1 MPTAL
6 VIGASRGI
14 GREFVRQL
22 LAGRWQVYAT
32 ARDDAALASLKD
44 EGAEPLKLDVTEPD
58 MLAGLGWQLDGVELN
73 LAAYVAGIYGAQH
86 QNAKAPPTR
95 HDFDALMHANVLG
108 AMQAI
113 PLIAPMVEAAAGK
126 FVFISSGMGSIG
138 EAESSAGWQYR
149 VSKAALNM
157 AVRSA
162 SFDYPGAT
170 MAVLCPGWVKT
181 DMGGPGASLT
191 VEESVAGLLRVIGTL
206 GPADTG
212 TFHNYAGRTLGW

>member
-22 LAGRWQVYAT
+22 LAARWQVYAT
-32 ARDDAALASLKD
+32 ARDDAALAALKA
-44 EGAEPLKLDVTEPD
+44 EGAEPFKLDVTQPD
-58 MLAGLGWQLDGVELN
+58 MLAGVGWQLEGVELD
-73 LAAYVAGIYGAQH
+73 LAIYVAGIYGAPH
-86 QNAKAPPTR
+86 QDAKAPPMQV
-95 HDFDALMHANVLG
+95 DFDALMHANVLG

-126 FVFISSGMGSIG
+126 FAFITSGMGSIG
-138 EAESSAGWQYR
+138 EAESSFGWQYR

-157 AVRSA
+157 AARSA
-162 SFDYPGAT
+162 SFDYPGAI

-191 VEESVAGLLRVIGTL
+191 VEESVAGLMRVIGAL

-212 TFHNYAGRTLGW
+212 TFHNYAGRTVGW